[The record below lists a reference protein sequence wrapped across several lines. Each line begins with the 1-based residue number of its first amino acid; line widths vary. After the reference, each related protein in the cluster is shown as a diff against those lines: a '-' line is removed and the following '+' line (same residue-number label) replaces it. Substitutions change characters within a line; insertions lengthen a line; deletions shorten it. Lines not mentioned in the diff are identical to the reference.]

1 MGAGG
6 WKYICGGLGYMNF
19 FMGGWVWVEVCFWIF
34 FIGRLEWVRVSEG
47 LFWMS
52 VGEWVG
58 DHSFQYKPNT
68 NTSNEPSNN
77 VLKNLRLINL
87 EKDAIDLV
95 NISILKTSLCFSL
108 KWFEI
113 NSIC

>member
-1 MGAGG
+1 MEVYLWWVGIYELFYGWMGVGG
-6 WKYICGGLGYMNF
+6 SM
-19 FMGGWVWVEVCFWIF
+19 FWIF